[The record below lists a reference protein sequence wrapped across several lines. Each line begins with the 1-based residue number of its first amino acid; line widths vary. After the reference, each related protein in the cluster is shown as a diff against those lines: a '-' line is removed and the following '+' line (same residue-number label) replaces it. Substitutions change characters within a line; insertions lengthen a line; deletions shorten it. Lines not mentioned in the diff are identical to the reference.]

1 MTIHRLSKEISN
13 VSNSYHIRI
22 QAYQLEQKIDNEHVF
37 ILQLKHTRNVRN
49 VASTMAPAMV
59 LSMYNNNRM
68 DMGGQSGYGQQ
79 TMNVNGIGMEYPVM
93 NGGDRR
99 RNPQIRA
106 ERNRSRSSSSFF
118 DQIWLQHKSNSF
130 LHATVNTIFRAFDC
144 DDFIQYN
151 EHTNQFEF
159 KFEAKQNMTT
169 LTKYVSLSRK
179 DYTKEHA
186 ERVLKDRHMGFENHK
201 PCKVQIQC
209 VNSHEIGDQE
219 WDFEVFIYSKIKKI
233 C

>member
-1 MTIHRLSKEISN
+1 
-13 VSNSYHIRI
+13 
-22 QAYQLEQKIDNEHVF
+22 
-37 ILQLKHTRNVRN
+37 
-49 VASTMAPAMV
+49 MANPNV
-59 LSMYNNNRM
+59 LSMHNHNRI
-68 DMGGQSGYGQQ
+68 DMGGY
-79 TMNVNGIGMEYPVM
+79 GIGYQPNKAM
-93 NGGDRR
+93 GIGSDRR

-118 DQIWLQHKSNSF
+118 DQIWLQHKSVSF

-179 DYTKEHA
+179 EYSKEQA
-186 ERVLKDRHMGFENHK
+186 ERTLKDRHMVFENHK

-209 VNSHEIGDQE
+209 VNSHEIMDPE
-219 WDFEVFIYSKIKKI
+219 WDFEVCSYFILIRM
-233 C
+233 